1 MNSFVPNQ
9 SGSDLNQSV
18 WIPMKGYIRFVSIP
32 YLFNERVVSKT
43 EFVVIL
49 LIYQIRELSE
59 YIF

>member
-1 MNSFVPNQ
+1 
-9 SGSDLNQSV
+9 
-18 WIPMKGYIRFVSIP
+18 MKGYIRFVPIP

-49 LIYQIRELSE
+49 LIYQISELSE